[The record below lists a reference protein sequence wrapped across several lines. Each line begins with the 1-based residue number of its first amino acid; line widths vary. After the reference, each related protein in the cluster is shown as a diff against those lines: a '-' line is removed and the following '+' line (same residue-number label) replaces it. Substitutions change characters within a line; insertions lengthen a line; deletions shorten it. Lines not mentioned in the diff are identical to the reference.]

1 MDIINYFAERQY
13 VKKLLNDSEMDIK
26 KVFWYCKNCKK
37 CERFFSIKSEL
48 KKKLFRHIANIL
60 DIGILEIQ
68 NLMKEIEILKLD
80 LLWTQNLECK
90 IINSFIMR
98 SKKALELFLH

>member
-48 KKKLFRHIANIL
+48 KKKAFQTYSKHIRYWDIRDPKFNERNRNFEIRPIMDSKFR
-60 DIGILEIQ
+60 
-68 NLMKEIEILKLD
+68 M
-80 LLWTQNLECK
+80 
-90 IINSFIMR
+90 
-98 SKKALELFLH
+98 